1 MMDAAL
7 CEVAGP
13 VAVGETTL
21 LSEARTKSGAR
32 MRIKLIDEGQGS
44 SGWYPA
50 DTLRRAAEDRVF
62 PAGTHMYA
70 DHPSRSE
77 SEDRPERS
85 VKDLAAVLTEDA
97 TYRDGALWA
106 EARVFAPFRE
116 LLAEQADHIGVSI
129 RAHGTAEPG
138 EVEGQN
144 RMVITSLTEGISVD
158 FVTRA
163 GRGGQIVEVL
173 ESAREVA
180 EARSVGAW
188 LESRL
193 HLAFTEMTDYMR
205 GEGRLTRDERI
216 ALSSAIGD
224 ALNAFV
230 QRVEAEQPQLYTR
243 DPDTDPDDPDDPDDR
258 DDRDDDE
265 PGDERDTRTSAAM
278 AETIMP
284 APPAKPTKEGVSM
297 SGDTGIQGAPQGGAP
312 TGTREVSEADR
323 LRTENTDLK
332 ARLEQANLKVAQFG
346 ENARELE
353 DAKTQ
358 LEEARRE
365 NLRLRAND
373 AARAKALEVLAES
386 TLPEVAH
393 AEVVEAVT
401 GSNVPL
407 NDDGALDEAALV
419 TNIRAAMEKERRYLA
434 RFAEE
439 AGVGSVRGLGP
450 SSSGGDELTEA
461 DLQTGLKNVFTSIGL
476 PDSVADIAAKGR

>member
-1 MMDAAL
+1 MTTDTAL
-7 CEVAGP
+7 SEAGP

-21 LSEARTKSGAR
+21 LTEARAKSGAR

-50 DTLRRAAEDRVF
+50 ETLREAAERRVF
-62 PAGTHMYA
+62 GAGTHMFT

-77 SEDRPERS
+77 AEDRPERS
-85 VKDLAAVLTEDA
+85 VRDLAGVLTQDA
-97 TYRDGALWA
+97 FFQDGALWA
-106 EARVFAPFRE
+106 EARVFAPFQE
-116 LLAEQADHIGVSI
+116 LLRDQADHIGVSI

-163 GRGGQIVEVL
+163 GRGGAIVEVL
-173 ESAREVA
+173 ESARDVA
-180 EARSVGAW
+180 EARNIGSW

-193 HLAFTEMTDYMR
+193 HLAFTEMTDHMR

-230 QRVEAEQPQLYTR
+230 TRVEAEQPQLYKR
-243 DPDTDPDDPDDPDDR
+243 DLHDDPDEPDDDPDDR
-258 DDRDDDE
+258 ED
-265 PGDERDTRTSAAM
+265 RTSAAM
-278 AETIMP
+278 AETTVP

-323 LRTENTDLK
+323 LRGENTDLK
-332 ARLEQANLKVAQFG
+332 SRLAEAELKVAQFG

-353 DAKTQ
+353 TTKTQ
-358 LEEARRE
+358 LDEAKRE

-386 TLPEVAH
+386 TLPKVAH
-393 AEVVEAVT
+393 SEVVEAVT
-401 GSNVPL
+401 GDNVPL

-419 TNIRAAMEKERRYLA
+419 TNIRAAIEKERRYLA

-439 AGVGSVRGLGP
+439 NGIGSVRGLG
-450 SSSGGDELTEA
+450 SSGSADEMSEA
-461 DLQTGLKNVFTSIGL
+461 DLQAGLGDVFKSIGL
-476 PDSVADIAAKGR
+476 PDTVADIAAKGR